1 MYEIP
6 NLVYFFQVKLGF
18 KLKCLNDID
27 AIPPSP
33 PPNSNLYHPNLN
45 LLKHISKI
53 LVSKN
58 QLDIEMDIT
67 MFYSLS
73 SSIFNFKK
81 KRVHFLT

>member
-1 MYEIP
+1 MI
-6 NLVYFFQVKLGF
+6 LMLF
-18 KLKCLNDID
+18 
-27 AIPPSP
+27 P

-73 SSIFNFKK
+73 SSIFNLKK
-81 KRVHFLT
+81 KRVHFLTWSFHLKCYDTLMCDGIKL